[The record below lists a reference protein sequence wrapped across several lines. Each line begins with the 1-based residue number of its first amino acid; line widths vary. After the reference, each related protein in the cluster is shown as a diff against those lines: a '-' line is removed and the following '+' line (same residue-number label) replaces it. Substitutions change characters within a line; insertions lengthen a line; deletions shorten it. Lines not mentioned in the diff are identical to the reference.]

1 GGRAD
6 RAAGRGAGGHRRAR
20 AHGAHRFRAHRP
32 ASGSAARPG
41 AAAHHRRG
49 RRRTRGGPM
58 TAEQG
63 WSAGSPWRAGRAVPL
78 GARLGL
84 VLGAVSLVG
93 LLAFGW
99 PLLIAPGS
107 VLAAATTAPLVLGV
121 VLAAALVV
129 TLVAVSEGGLD
140 VRAVAML
147 GLLSAVGALV
157 RPIGSGTGGVET
169 VFVLLVLGGR
179 VFGAGFGFLLGVMTM
194 VASALLTGG
203 VGPWLPYQMLAAGW
217 VGLGA
222 GLLPEGG
229 GGRQG
234 RPGRRQ
240 WPAVAEIV
248 LLAAYGA
255 VASVGYGVIMNLS
268 YWPFLTG
275 TGTELSFVAGAPLGE
290 NLGRFAAYSAVTSL
304 GWDLTR
310 A

>member
-32 ASGSAARPG
+32 ASGSGARPG

-140 VRAVAML
+140 VRAVA
-147 GLLSAVGALV
+147 
-157 RPIGSGTGGVET
+157 
-169 VFVLLVLGGR
+169 
-179 VFGAGFGFLLGVMTM
+179 GAGFGFLVGVMPL

-222 GLLPEGG
+222 GLLPDRIGAQQLRGAGEL
-229 GGRQG
+229 
-234 RPGRRQ
+234 
-240 WPAVAEIV
+240 V

-255 VASVGYGVIMNLS
+255 VASVLYGVVMNLS
-268 YWPFLTG
+268 
-275 TGTELSFVAGAPLGE
+275 
-290 NLGRFAAYSAVTSL
+290 
-304 GWDLTR
+304 
-310 A
+310 

>member
-1 GGRAD
+1 V
-6 RAAGRGAGGHRRAR
+6 
-20 AHGAHRFRAHRP
+20 
-32 ASGSAARPG
+32 
-41 AAAHHRRG
+41 
-49 RRRTRGGPM
+49 

-63 WSAGSPWRAGRAVPL
+63 WSAGSPWRAGRAVPV
-78 GARLGL
+78 GVRLGL
-84 VLGAVSLVG
+84 VLGAVSLIG

-107 VLAAATTAPLVLGV
+107 VLAASTTAPLVLGV

-129 TLVAVSEGGLD
+129 TLVAVSDGGLD

-157 RPIGSGTGGVET
+157 RPIGSGSGGVET

-222 GLLPEGG
+222 GLLPERIGA
-229 GGRQG
+229 RQLRG
-234 RPGRRQ
+234 
-240 WPAVAEIV
+240 VAELV

-255 VASVGYGVIMNLS
+255 VASVLYGVVMNLS
-268 YWPFLTG
+268 FWPFLAG
-275 TGTELSFVAGAPLGE
+275 TGTAISFLAGAPVLE
-290 NLGRFAAYSAVTSL
+290 NLGRFAAYSVVTSL
-304 GWDLTR
+304 PWDLLR
-310 A
+310 ALTTVVGIAVFGHAVLVTLRRAARRAVFVAA

>member
-1 GGRAD
+1 
-6 RAAGRGAGGHRRAR
+6 
-20 AHGAHRFRAHRP
+20 
-32 ASGSAARPG
+32 
-41 AAAHHRRG
+41 
-49 RRRTRGGPM
+49 M
-58 TAEQG
+58 TAPTT
-63 WSAGSPWRAGRAVPL
+63 STWRAERAVPL
-78 GARLGL
+78 GPRLS
-84 VLGAVSLVG
+84 VA
-93 LLAFGW
+93 LLATSVVGALAFCW

-107 VLAAATTAPLVLGV
+107 ALSGSTTAPLVLAV
-121 VLAAALVV
+121 VLAGALVV
-129 TLVAVSEGGLD
+129 TLVAVSDGGLD

-157 RPIGSGTGGVET
+157 RPISAGSGGVES

-179 VFGAGFGFLLGVMTM
+179 VFGAGFGFLLGVVTM
-194 VASALLTGG
+194 FASALLTGG

-222 GLLPEGG
+222 GLLPAGG

-290 NLGRFAAYSAVTSL
+290 NLGRFAAYSVVTSL

-310 A
+310 AVTTVVGIAVFGHMVLVTLRRAARRAVFVE